1 MRRFS
6 SIAAGA
12 LFAGFVG
19 GLTNFAAVASAAAAV
34 HAQSAKFAI
43 SNMTCATCPIT
54 VKKAMSGVAGVRSV
68 EVSFADKTATVVFD
82 STRTSPAQI
91 AAASTNVGFPAKP
104 AH

>member
-34 HAQSAKFAI
+34 HAQSAKFVIA
-43 SNMTCATCPIT
+43 NMTCASCPIT
-54 VKKAMSGVAGVRSV
+54 VKKAMSRVAGVRSV
-68 EVSFADKTATVVFD
+68 NVSFADKTATVVFD
-82 STRTSPAQI
+82 LAQTNPAQI
-91 AAASTNVGFPAKP
+91 AAASTNVGFPAKL